1 MIRLAHPLLETVIP
15 FEDGFVPALV
25 IENRR
30 FFRSYLQDIFRQI
43 EGSDGDAVLSRNMEP
58 IPFSKNAELIDS
70 HLSFTANRK
79 TLLNRIV
86 SALEQKAVNEAYYL
100 RTAQLMQEIERYFNE
115 LTEEYTAG
123 LCCAKLNIGSLLKA
137 VGISTDDTAA
147 DLEQYLDYMELVR
160 EFDRDKVF
168 IFVNLRSYYADEE
181 LLPFLNTAL
190 THEYRILLV
199 ENQTYDLL
207 PCEKRYIIDADLCE
221 I

>member
-15 FEDGFVPALV
+15 FEDGSFPALV

-30 FFRSYLQDIFRQI
+30 FFRSYLQDIFLQI
-43 EGSDGDAVLSRNMEP
+43 EGSDGEAVLSRDMEP
-58 IPFSKNAELIDS
+58 ILFSKNAELIDS

-79 TLLNRIV
+79 TLLTKIAA
-86 SALEQKAVNEAYYL
+86 ALEQKAVSEAFYL
-100 RTAQLMQEIERYFNE
+100 HTAELMQELERFVGE

-123 LCCAKLNIGSLLKA
+123 LHCTKLSIGSVLKA
-137 VGISTDDTAA
+137 IGLSADDTAA

-168 IFVNLRSYYADEE
+168 IFVNLRSYYPDEE
-181 LLPFLNTAL
+181 LIPFLDTAL
-190 THEYRILLV
+190 AHEYRILLV
-199 ENQTYDLL
+199 DNQAYDLL